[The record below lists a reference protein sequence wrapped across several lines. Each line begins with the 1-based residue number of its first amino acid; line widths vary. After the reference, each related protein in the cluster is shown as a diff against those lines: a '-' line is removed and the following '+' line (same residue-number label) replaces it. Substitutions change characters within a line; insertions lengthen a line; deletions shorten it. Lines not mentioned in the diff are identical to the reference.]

1 MMFIQNLENF
11 PVVSVSFKEEDIV
24 PVSETIAIYE
34 SLLSREMDFVFLSE
48 DSQPPSQPQEKD
60 NHEERKLVAAWVKAH
75 RDLLAKYVKAF
86 IQIEPNEEIRL
97 QTQKFANN
105 FVKFS
110 GYPMFVVDDL
120 AQAQKVIDSV
130 LK

>member
-1 MMFIQNLENF
+1 MFIQNLENF
-11 PVVSVSFKEEDIV
+11 PVVSVSFKEEDSV

-48 DSQPPSQPQEKD
+48 DSQPPSQPQVKD
-60 NHEERKLVAAWVKAH
+60 NHEERKQVAAWVKAH

-120 AQAQKVIDSV
+120 EQAQKVIDSV

>member
-48 DSQPPSQPQEKD
+48 DSQPPSQPQVKD
-60 NHEERKLVAAWVKAH
+60 NHEERKQVAAWVKAH

-120 AQAQKVIDSV
+120 EQAQKVIDSV